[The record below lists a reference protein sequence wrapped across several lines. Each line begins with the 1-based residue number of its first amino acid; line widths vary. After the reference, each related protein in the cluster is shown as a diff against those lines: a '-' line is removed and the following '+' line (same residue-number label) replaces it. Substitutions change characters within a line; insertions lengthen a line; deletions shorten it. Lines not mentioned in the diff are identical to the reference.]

1 MLDFMPRK
9 REPATYG
16 GLTASQVVAYNLAQ
30 ARSIRGWT
38 QEEAC
43 AALEPF
49 VGRRWS
55 KATYSAAE
63 RSMDGIRV
71 RQFDGDEILA
81 FARAFKL
88 PLGWFFMPPAPQDV
102 AALGGRPDRALPTLA
117 DLVFGDAE
125 ARAWID
131 LRWGAWL
138 DQWGPGQLS
147 EAQQAVVDLVFANKA
162 QLVRAAVSDLE
173 QWQTSLRAL
182 ANQLEDLQVRTRT
195 ATYRN
200 LEMDD
205 SASGDTADQTAP
217 AETTPTRA
225 RKSAAKR

>member
-1 MLDFMPRK
+1 MPRK

-43 AALEPF
+43 DALEPF

-63 RSMDGIRV
+63 RSMDGTRV
-71 RQFDGDEILA
+71 RQFDADEILA

-88 PLGWFFMPPAPQDV
+88 PLGWFFMPPAPSDV
-102 AALGGRPDRALPTLA
+102 PALGGRADRALPTLA

-125 ARAWID
+125 ARAWLD
-131 LRWGAWL
+131 LRWGTWL
-138 DQWGPGQLS
+138 EQWGPGPVS
-147 EAQQAVVDLVFANKA
+147 DAQQAVAELVSNNKA
-162 QLVRAAVSDLE
+162 QLVRAAISDLK
-173 QWQTSLRAL
+173 QWQTSLRSL
-182 ANQLEDLQVRTRT
+182 ANQLEDLQTRTRAASHRDLKIDGT
-195 ATYRN
+195 A
-200 LEMDD
+200 
-205 SASGDTADQTAP
+205 AP
-217 AETTPTRA
+217 ADTKTTTTRPGKTA
-225 RKSAAKR
+225 RTR